1 MDVAKET
8 ATKKRQSSA
17 SRVRGGYC
25 SGAPICAFLCGRV
38 VHSERINNES
48 INAVIIYAG
57 GFFYESIGGFFYG
70 VIFVCTTF
78 NNESISGNKKIIK

>member
-25 SGAPICAFLCGRV
+25 SGPPTCVFLCGRV

-57 GFFYESIGGFFYG
+57 DKKWGPQCAFFYG
-70 VIFVCTTF
+70 AIFVCTTF